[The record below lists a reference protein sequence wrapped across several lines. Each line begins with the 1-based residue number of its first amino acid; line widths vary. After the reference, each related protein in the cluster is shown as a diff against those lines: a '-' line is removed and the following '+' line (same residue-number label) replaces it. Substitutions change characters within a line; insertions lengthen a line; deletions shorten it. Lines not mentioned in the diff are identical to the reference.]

1 MVRRM
6 LCVPGGYRHAY
17 RQANQITCGR
27 CTHLSCG
34 LPFPSPPVLKHRLRI
49 DRHPPGVGSLID
61 ISNQLLGP
69 VATRRCLS
77 YRGGPSVA
85 PRGYPGQTAPRD
97 SEPGVSTVGRY
108 RSRPPYLGSVTTR
121 RCWRRADVEV
131 ASLTSRWRR

>member
-61 ISNQLLGP
+61 ISNQPLGP

-77 YRGGPSVA
+77 YRGGP
-85 PRGYPGQTAPRD
+85 PWGYPGQTAPAIANLESRQLGAT
-97 SEPGVSTVGRY
+97 GVDQLISGQSRGGAGGDGRTV
-108 RSRPPYLGSVTTR
+108 S
-121 RCWRRADVEV
+121 V
-131 ASLTSRWRR
+131 ASVASR